1 MTLAMTSLPLAR
13 VFQPLFTFAL
23 VSTSPWLA
31 EIWQLSRQGVTGEL
45 EVEFKFQ
52 RRSCKVASS
61 LSFSRPAARAPR
73 RACSQATSYMAALI
87 KIHFAFDRFLRLQ
100 KVAKIKFIPI
110 QAGGGL
116 ITGCTFFF
124 LLTARWAYNCGAY
137 KLKST
142 VDPPEKRDPAAG
154 YRPGNLTNCFLH
166 PFNSSQLIWK

>member
-1 MTLAMTSLPLAR
+1 MIGTYFSTFVYIR
-13 VFQPLFTFAL
+13 TRFRFAL
-23 VSTSPWLA
+23 ISGNMTAQSTGSHRGNGGG
-31 EIWQLSRQGVTGEL
+31 I
-45 EVEFKFQ
+45 
-52 RRSCKVASS
+52 SCKVASS

-73 RACSQATSYMAALI
+73 KACSQATSYTAVLI

-100 KVAKIKFIPI
+100 NVAKIKFISI
-110 QAGGGL
+110 QATGGL
-116 ITGCTFFF
+116 IKGCIF
-124 LLTARWAYNCGAY
+124 LLTAGWAYNCGAY

>member
-1 MTLAMTSLPLAR
+1 MIGTYFSTFVYIR
-13 VFQPLFTFAL
+13 TRFRFAL
-23 VSTSPWLA
+23 ISGNMTAQSTGSHRG
-31 EIWQLSRQGVTGEL
+31 IGGGI
-45 EVEFKFQ
+45 
-52 RRSCKVASS
+52 SCKVASS

-116 ITGCTFFF
+116 IKGCIF
-124 LLTARWAYNCGAY
+124 LLTARWAYNCEAY
-137 KLKST
+137 KLKTT

-154 YRPGNLTNCFLH
+154 YRLGNLTNCFLH

>member
-1 MTLAMTSLPLAR
+1 MIGTCFSTFVYIR
-13 VFQPLFTFAL
+13 TRFRFAL
-23 VSTSPWLA
+23 ISGNMTAQSTGSHRGNGGG
-31 EIWQLSRQGVTGEL
+31 I
-45 EVEFKFQ
+45 
-52 RRSCKVASS
+52 SCKVASS

-73 RACSQATSYMAALI
+73 RACSQDISYTAVLI

-100 KVAKIKFIPI
+100 NVAKIKLISI
-110 QAGGGL
+110 QATGGL
-116 ITGCTFFF
+116 IKGCIF
-124 LLTARWAYNCGAY
+124 LLTAGWAYNCGAY

>member
-23 VSTSPWLA
+23 VSTSRWLA

-61 LSFSRPAARAPR
+61 PSFSRPAARAPR
-73 RACSQATSYMAALI
+73 RACSQATSYMAVLI

-100 KVAKIKFIPI
+100 KVAKIKFTPI

-116 ITGCTFFF
+116 IKGCIF
-124 LLTARWAYNCGAY
+124 LLTARWAYNCEAY
-137 KLKST
+137 KLKTT

-154 YRPGNLTNCFLH
+154 YRPDNLTNCFLH

>member
-1 MTLAMTSLPLAR
+1 MIGTYFSTFVYIR
-13 VFQPLFTFAL
+13 TRFRFAL
-23 VSTSPWLA
+23 ISGNMTAQSTESHRGNGDG
-31 EIWQLSRQGVTGEL
+31 I
-45 EVEFKFQ
+45 
-52 RRSCKVASS
+52 SCKVASS

-73 RACSQATSYMAALI
+73 RACSQATSYTAVLI

-100 KVAKIKFIPI
+100 NVAKIKFISI
-110 QAGGGL
+110 QATGGL
-116 ITGCTFFF
+116 IKGCIF
-124 LLTARWAYNCGAY
+124 LLTAGWAYNCGAY